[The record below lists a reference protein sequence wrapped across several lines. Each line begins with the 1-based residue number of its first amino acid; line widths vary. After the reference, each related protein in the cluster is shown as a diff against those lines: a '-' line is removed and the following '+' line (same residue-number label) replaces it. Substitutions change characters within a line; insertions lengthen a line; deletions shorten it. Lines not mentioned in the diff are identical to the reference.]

1 LGVLMANNTLVRAAT
16 LNRIGDALDNIECV
30 RLRDLLPATTLLIS
44 TVNSVYRV
52 LITEGPDVY
61 VQGGSFFPDAT
72 LASID
77 GASIGGSCLRV
88 DCICIGLLV
97 EIRSGGRTITTSPV
111 RAIVTQQASSPVA
124 H

>member
-1 LGVLMANNTLVRAAT
+1 MAHNTLVRAAT
-16 LNRIGDALDNIECV
+16 LKRIGDALDTIECV

-61 VQGGSFFPDAT
+61 VQGGSFFPVAT

-77 GASIGGSCLRV
+77 GARIGGSCLRV

-97 EIRSGGRTITTSPV
+97 EIRSGGQTIITSPV
-111 RAIVTQQASSPVA
+111 RAIVTVQASSAVA
-124 H
+124 Q